1 MIRALLNRI
10 IRHRPQPE
18 SLDAMANRM
27 LANRYSRPFIQR
39 LQADVVL
46 QQDEWTFIG
55 RGR

>member
-10 IRHRPQPE
+10 TRHRPQSE
-18 SLDAMANRM
+18 SLDAMASRM
-27 LANRYSRPFIQR
+27 MDNRYSRPFIQR

-55 RGR
+55 RAR